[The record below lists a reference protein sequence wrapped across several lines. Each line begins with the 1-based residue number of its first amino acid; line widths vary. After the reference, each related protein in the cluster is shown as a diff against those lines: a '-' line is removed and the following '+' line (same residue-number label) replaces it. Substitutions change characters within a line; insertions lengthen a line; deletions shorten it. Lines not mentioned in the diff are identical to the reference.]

1 MRSRDTTTR
10 KAISPEEEAELWQA
24 FKNENS
30 FEARET
36 LANKYIHLVKYV
48 INRLLSASH
57 IESEVLDYDDLF
69 SCGVMGLLAALDN
82 FDLSRNVK
90 FITYAIPRIRGSIID
105 ELRSVDW
112 IPRSLR
118 QRVNQLQATFQE
130 VEQELQRPATDTE
143 VADRLGVDSAVLSG
157 LLQDAS
163 RAALLSL
170 DEILRI
176 SDESSATRGEM
187 TPAADT
193 EDPRRQ
199 IQKEEIV
206 EVLTIAIEN
215 LPEKER
221 LVVVMY
227 YNEELTLREIGE
239 VLGVTESRVCQLHT
253 KAMMR
258 LRGRLTSIQHDLFV

>member
-1 MRSRDTTTR
+1 MSKR
-10 KAISPEEEAELWQA
+10 AVSPEEESELWKA
-24 FKNENS
+24 FKCEGS
-30 FEARET
+30 MEAREK

-48 INRLLSASH
+48 INRLLSSSH

-69 SCGVMGLLAALDN
+69 SCGVMGLLAALDG
-82 FDLSRNVK
+82 FDLSREVK
-90 FITYAIPRIRGSIID
+90 FVTYAIPRIRGSVID
-105 ELRSVDW
+105 ELRAVDW

-118 QRVNQLQATFQE
+118 HRVNQLQATFQQLQ
-130 VEQELQRPATDTE
+130 QELQRPASEEE
-143 VADRLGVDSAVLSG
+143 VAERLGVDPAALNG

-170 DEILRI
+170 DEVLRI
-176 SDESSATRGEM
+176 SDDSTTTRGEV
-187 TPAADT
+187 TPSIEL

-206 EVLTIAIEN
+206 EILTTAIEN

-221 LVVVMY
+221 LVVIMY
-227 YNEELTLREIGE
+227 YNEDLTLREIGE
-239 VLGVTESRVCQLHT
+239 VLGVTESRICQLHT

-258 LRGRLTSIQHDLFV
+258 LRGRLTAWRQDLFV

>member
-1 MRSRDTTTR
+1 MQSRSPTS
-10 KAISPEEEAELWQA
+10 KQVISSEEETELWRA
-24 FKNENS
+24 FKYEDS
-30 FEARET
+30 MDAREK

-48 INRLLSASH
+48 INRLLSSSR

-69 SCGVMGLLAALDN
+69 SCGVMGLLSALDG
-82 FDLSRNVK
+82 FDLSREVK
-90 FITYAIPRIRGSIID
+90 FVTYSIPRIRGAIID
-105 ELRSVDW
+105 ELRAVDW

-130 VEQELQRPATDTE
+130 LEQELQRPASERE
-143 VADRLGVDSAVLSG
+143 VAERLGVDPDTLNS

-163 RAALLSL
+163 RAAVLSL

-176 SDESSATRGEM
+176 SDDSTTTRGEV
-187 TPAADT
+187 TPSIDL

-199 IQKEEIV
+199 IQREQIV
-206 EVLTIAIEN
+206 DILTNAIEN

-221 LVVVMY
+221 LVVIMY

-239 VLGVTESRVCQLHT
+239 VLGVTESRTCQLHT

-258 LRGRLTSIQHDLFV
+258 LRGRLAGWKQDLFV